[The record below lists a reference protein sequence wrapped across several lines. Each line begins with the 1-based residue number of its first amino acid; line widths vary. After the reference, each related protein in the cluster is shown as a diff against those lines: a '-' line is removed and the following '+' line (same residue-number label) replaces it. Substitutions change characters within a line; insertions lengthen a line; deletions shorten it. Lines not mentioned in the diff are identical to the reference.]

1 MGLSFIF
8 KEDFKMENHEFNK
21 EEFLKRMKNAADTPT
36 PSSTIDIYNQMRTY
50 RTIAVE
56 ARKSAKMM
64 MEMKESVPEQM
75 HDELEDKIE
84 LLMDWSNGA
93 QKVFKAICELV
104 PLAQRLDCACNMTK
118 EQIRDIINE
127 IEEMDE

>member
-1 MGLSFIF
+1 MVLSFIF
-8 KEDFKMENHEFNK
+8 KEDFKMENNEFNR
-21 EEFLKRMKNAADTPT
+21 EELLKKMKNAADTPA

-50 RTIAVE
+50 RTIAIE

-64 MEMKESVPEQM
+64 MEMKAALPEQM
-75 HDELEDKIE
+75 HDEMDDKIE

-104 PLAQRLDCACNMTK
+104 PLAQRLDCACNVTK
-118 EQIRDIINE
+118 EQIKDIIKEN
-127 IEEMDE
+127 EEMDE

>member
-1 MGLSFIF
+1 MVLSFIF
-8 KEDFKMENHEFNK
+8 KEEFKMENNEFNK
-21 EEFLKRMKNAADTPT
+21 EEFLERMKNAADAPV

-64 MEMKESVPEQM
+64 NEMKFALPEQM
-75 HDELEDKIE
+75 HDELDDKIE

-104 PLAQRLDCACNMTK
+104 PLAQRLDVACSLTK
-118 EQIRDIINE
+118 EQIKDIIKE